1 MELKST
7 ANVNKQWKRK
17 SNSYHYSNK
26 SKGRANK
33 LENINAKCS
42 ANINTTTSKRSK
54 IQNHVKHTLLCH
66 NVLGCKA
73 VGRRREWFLILV
85 IDHCEQT
92 NCHLVLSVDVTT
104 KKKVVTL

>member
-54 IQNHVKHTLLCH
+54 PCQAYI
-66 NVLGCKA
+66 A
-73 VGRRREWFLILV
+73 VSQCAGVQSSGE
-85 IDHCEQT
+85 
-92 NCHLVLSVDVTT
+92 
-104 KKKVVTL
+104 KKGMVPDPSH